1 MLRFFNGDEFTE
13 LDRRLQWETLVEFD
27 NEAGAFRRRLMYWH
41 ARTAEIS
48 AELFRALAKG
58 AEEQIMFIVGAAHR
72 PCTEADL
79 RAQPWV
85 AR

>member
-1 MLRFFNGDEFTE
+1 
-13 LDRRLQWETLVEFD
+13 
-27 NEAGAFRRRLMYWH
+27 MYWH

-58 AEEQIMFIVGAAHR
+58 PEERVLLVAGEAHR
-72 PCTEADL
+72 LFTEADL

-85 AR
+85 DVQPAISLL